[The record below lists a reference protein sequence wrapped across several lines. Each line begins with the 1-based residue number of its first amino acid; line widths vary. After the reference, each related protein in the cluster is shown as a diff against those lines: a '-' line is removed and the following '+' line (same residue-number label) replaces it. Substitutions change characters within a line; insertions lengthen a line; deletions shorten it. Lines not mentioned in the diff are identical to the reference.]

1 MAIVAGT
8 AQLKDLCQLDTL
20 RATTHIRVDDP
31 TSLSITSTW
40 TMGFRDHFLSDE
52 KVPSVPPP
60 SYPET
65 PVGSTSAPP
74 AQQRPGQFGTPF
86 ACLLLSRS
94 DRIRILGFPDNVIPA
109 IDESI
114 QRVWVPGIQNKGPSA
129 HQAYEWKLSG
139 RPCKLIC
146 FHITLGMLHRAK
158 YT

>member
-1 MAIVAGT
+1 
-8 AQLKDLCQLDTL
+8 
-20 RATTHIRVDDP
+20 
-31 TSLSITSTW
+31 
-40 TMGFRDHFLSDE
+40 MGFRDHFLSDE
-52 KVPSVPPP
+52 KVPPVPPP

-74 AQQRPGQFGTPF
+74 AQPRPGQFGTPF

-94 DRIRILGFPDNVIPA
+94 DRIRILGFPENVIPA

-139 RPCKLIC
+139 RPCELNHMCSILC
-146 FHITLGMLHRAK
+146 RAD
-158 YT
+158 YI